1 MWSVQRQ
8 PVYIGCMRTVR
19 LSVTLLALLS
29 CAVLLAQQAPPAQD
43 RISAR
48 LRELYPS
55 NADAH
60 KEIAQALQAAAKDH
74 KRVLLVFGANWCF
87 DCFALDYRFHQPNIE
102 PLVDKNYHVVHV
114 DIGKGDKNLDLA
126 KKYDTPIEGIPVVAV
141 LNSSGKLLYSQ
152 KAHEFSTAR
161 SLDPQVIVDFLKT
174 WKPSA

>member
-1 MWSVQRQ
+1 
-8 PVYIGCMRTVR
+8 MRIVR
-19 LSVTLLALLS
+19 LTATSLLLLS
-29 CAVLLAQQAPPAQD
+29 SVLVLAQQASLTQD
-43 RISAR
+43 RVSGR
-48 LRELYPS
+48 LRELYPN

-60 KEIAQALQAAAKDH
+60 KEIADALRAAAKDH

-87 DCFALDYRFHQPNIE
+87 DCFALDYRFHQPDIA

-114 DIGKGDKNLDLA
+114 DIGKGDKNLDIA

-141 LNSSGKLLYSQ
+141 LSSTGKLLYSQ